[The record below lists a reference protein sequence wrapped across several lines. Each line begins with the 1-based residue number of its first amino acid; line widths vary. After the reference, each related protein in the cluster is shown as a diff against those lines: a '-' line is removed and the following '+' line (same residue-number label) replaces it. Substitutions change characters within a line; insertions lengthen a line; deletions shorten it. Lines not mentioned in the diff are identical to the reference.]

1 MEPTNADRCSRPCES
16 RRWKHRSLVRKR
28 IHALLCLAAILGS
41 ALCYGSPSQ
50 HPNHSADQIAANTE
64 VPFDLYNDNLII
76 VKATVGPIKN
86 ANFILDT
93 GTTPSAIS
101 KKVADRLGLI
111 GTAAI
116 LETLNGTVHTESVV
130 LPHIEIGSLHADSTK
145 VLIPDLTFLERSLG
159 ISVGG
164 IVGMDILSTTS
175 FTIDYRKK
183 IIILGPPAKCSNVVS
198 FETRMPLIT
207 VKATLQGEEV
217 RLIVDSGTGGLLIY
231 RNGLRGEYEQIPL
244 NPAASLSTIAGKTG
258 LRNLRAT
265 VSLGKNDLGVRD
277 LTIADVDS
285 DPQNGFDGLLGFKQM
300 GFRRVSFDFENGSF
314 GWE

>member
-1 MEPTNADRCSRPCES
+1 LEPTNADRCSRPCES

-159 ISVGG
+159 IS
-164 IVGMDILSTTS
+164 
-175 FTIDYRKK
+175 
-183 IIILGPPAKCSNVVS
+183 LG
-198 FETRMPLIT
+198 
-207 VKATLQGEEV
+207 
-217 RLIVDSGTGGLLIY
+217 
-231 RNGLRGEYEQIPL
+231 
-244 NPAASLSTIAGKTG
+244 ASSVWT
-258 LRNLRAT
+258 
-265 VSLGKNDLGVRD
+265 
-277 LTIADVDS
+277 
-285 DPQNGFDGLLGFKQM
+285 F
-300 GFRRVSFDFENGSF
+300 
-314 GWE
+314 